1 MAVEVMKVL
10 VEWRGLGKIRGA
22 LSLGHEMTRSPR
34 SQATL
39 PAFQAPCSDISA
51 LAMSAAVNFNTGPAA
66 TIKNCTGNGRID
78 VLEGDSQQ
86 LTSATE
92 FFQLEALNS
101 VSHGLPMKHT
111 ALARDTA
118 LQLAHVQE
126 AQGLGA
132 T

>member
-1 MAVEVMKVL
+1 MY
-10 VEWRGLGKIRGA
+10 
-22 LSLGHEMTRSPR
+22 
-34 SQATL
+34 
-39 PAFQAPCSDISA
+39 
-51 LAMSAAVNFNTGPAA
+51 AAVNFNTGPAP
-66 TIKNCTGNGRID
+66 TIKDCTGNRRID
-78 VLEGDSQQ
+78 VLEGGSQQ

-92 FFQLEALNS
+92 FFHVEASNS
-101 VSHGLPMKHT
+101 ISHDLPMKHT